1 MEAEWL
7 RAALARRDPLL
18 PRALEFLLLP
28 ARYLHPDWAERL
40 VGAALWREAVARR
53 RGELAISRHILARI
67 GADPEDRIGFESR
80 AARLALLE
88 GDSLAALARRAGLSL
103 AAPAISRL
111 VDRASVR
118 TLKAAFGA
126 EAYDAAVR
134 EARLRP
140 ASAVTLPAAASAEA
154 LAAEAGALGWRC
166 LAASLSGEP
175 AGLVR
180 RLRLKLDPRIEL
192 DPPAGL
198 EREASLRLLCRLAG
212 EVAPPWRSLLA

>member
-7 RAALARRDPLL
+7 RTALARRDPLL

-28 ARYLHPDWAERL
+28 SRYLHPDWAERL
-40 VGAALWREAVARR
+40 VGAQLWREAAARR
-53 RGELAISRHILARI
+53 RGEMAISRHILARI
-67 GADPEDRIGFESR
+67 GADPEDRIAFDGK
-80 AARLALLE
+80 AARLALLD
-88 GDSLAALARRAGLSL
+88 GASLAALSRRAGLSL

-118 TLKAAFGA
+118 TLKAAIGA
-126 EAYDAAVR
+126 EPYEAAVR

-140 ASAVTLPAAASAEA
+140 APAVVPSAAVSAEA
-154 LAAEAGALGWRC
+154 LVAEAGTLGWRC
-166 LAASLSGEP
+166 LAAALSGEP
-175 AGLVR
+175 AGLLR

-192 DPPAGL
+192 EAAPGL

>member
-7 RAALARRDPLL
+7 RTALARRDPLL

-28 ARYLHPDWAERL
+28 SRYLHPDWAERL
-40 VGAALWREAVARR
+40 VGAALWREAAARR

-67 GADPEDRIGFESR
+67 GVDPEDRIAFDGK
-80 AARLALLE
+80 AARLALLD
-88 GDSLAALARRAGLSL
+88 GAALAALSRRAGLSL

-118 TLKAAFGA
+118 ALKAAIGA
-126 EAYDAAVR
+126 EPYEAAVR

-140 ASAVTLPAAASAEA
+140 AVAPTAAASAEA
-154 LAAEAGALGWRC
+154 LVAEAGTLGWRC
-166 LAASLSGEP
+166 LAAALSGEP
-175 AGLVR
+175 AGLLR

-192 DPPAGL
+192 EAAPGL